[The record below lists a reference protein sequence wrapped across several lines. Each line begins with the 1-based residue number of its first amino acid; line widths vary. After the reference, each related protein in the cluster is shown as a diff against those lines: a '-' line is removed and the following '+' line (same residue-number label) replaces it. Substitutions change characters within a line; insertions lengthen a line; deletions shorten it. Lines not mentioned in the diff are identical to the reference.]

1 MEGSYKVHLK
11 VVNKD
16 KDDSGSG
23 REETVQL
30 FSGCGNSP
38 YEAIRSSCK
47 KARDHLLNFNG
58 QSAQSSSATSNG
70 LGREMILGNGKEV
83 TATDCDDEDTDAEE
97 ASAQPAQDWVQ
108 SLENFFSKGLAEKVE
123 RSVRIIYSLVDQS
136 DSSTSVQCSLGQLR
150 VQAESET
157 EAGGR
162 QDSAHMMM
170 DKIDALASQ
179 GEDVLK
185 MISPPAAPT
194 FRDETVVSDDGRDEE
209 RIKQQEAETLASSDD
224 EVVDTAPV
232 EHKSI
237 TNDSVA
243 STGEML
249 PGVEYCMALMRTDRP
264 TGESEYQC

>member
-16 KDDSGSG
+16 QDVSGTG

-58 QSAQSSSATSNG
+58 QSAQSSATSNG
-70 LGREMILGNGKEV
+70 LGNGKEV
-83 TATDCDDEDTDAEE
+83 TETDCDGEDTDAEE

-108 SLENFFSKGLAEKVE
+108 SLENFFSKGLAEKVA
-123 RSVRIIYSLVDQS
+123 RSVRIIYSVVDQS

-157 EAGGR
+157 EAGAR
-162 QDSAHMMM
+162 QHSAHMMM

-194 FRDETVVSDDGRDEE
+194 IRDETVVSDDGRDDE

-224 EVVDTAPV
+224 EVVDAAPV
-232 EHKSI
+232 EPKSI

-264 TGESEYQC
+264 TGESGYQC